1 MICAE
6 PTLQGSWGRDRL
18 LIKMVTLLVRPGD
31 AQALKVSI
39 TAAFA
44 NLDIDIKPATDGQAP
59 TNVLG
64 TPSLCL
70 NTLDSLSLTEPNA
83 AALYVLGSDSALAP
97 ADSAAAAAV
106 DHWLQWEAGQLR
118 AAVFAGG
125 DAAAAA
131 LAELDAQLSKGGPF
145 LAGNSITLADV
156 AVYCTLLPLREQAAV
171 ALPAAVAAFMDKLAA
186 EAAVKAGTDA
196 LLSGAP
202 AGALLA
208 RFEAD
213 AAAFQARQPKLPKK
227 GQRNILVTSALPY
240 VNNVPHLGNIIGCV
254 LSADCYARY
263 ARSRGYNAIFMC
275 GTDEYGTATE
285 TKALEE
291 GLSCQEICDKYHAVH
306 KAVYEWFGC
315 SFDKFGRTPTRA
327 QTEICQGLFE
337 DLWQAGN
344 ISEQVM
350 EQLYSEAAG
359 KFLADRFVSGTCPK
373 CGYEDARGD
382 QCDKCGGL
390 MNPTDLL
397 NPRCKLTGTKPVIRS
412 TKHLFLDL
420 PQLSDKLQ
428 AYIDTTSQLGGWS
441 ANCVQVTSAWMRD
454 GLKQRC
460 ITRDLK
466 WGIPVPLEGYRDKV
480 FYVWFDAPVGYI
492 SITANYTDQWQQWWQ
507 SPEDV
512 ELVQFMGKDN
522 VPFHTVIFPASLLG
536 SGRPWT
542 MMKNISVTE
551 YLNYEGGK
559 FSKSRGTGVFGTD
572 AVETGIPVE
581 VWRYYLLANRPE
593 AQDTDFKWADLQ
605 ARNNNE
611 LLKNLG
617 NFINR
622 ALVFVAKFFDSKVP
636 AATTKGQEAA
646 DGLGAAVAA
655 KVQEYVTAM
664 EKMKLRDGIRL
675 AMAVSAEGNK
685 FITETEPFRVVKTDP
700 EHAATLVAAGVGVVR
715 LLAAL
720 ISPYMPT
727 LTAKILE
734 QLALPPSAAALTD
747 ELAAAAAK
755 PQALIPGGHQ
765 IGKPAP
771 LITEIKDEVVEGLRA
786 RFGGNQTEDAAAAAA
801 AAGQKSGPGKKG
813 AAAAA
818 AAGKGSSGSKGGGKK
833 QAEPEGPVDI
843 SRIDIRV
850 GFITK
855 AWRHPDADSLYVEEI
870 DLGEPTGPRTVVSGL
885 VRHIPEAAMQ
895 QRRVAVV
902 ANLKPAAM
910 RGITSQAMV
919 LAATHPDSGKVELL
933 EPPAA
938 AAIGE
943 RVTVEG
949 FSQQPDEQL
958 NPKKKVFEQV
968 QPDLLTSA
976 ELVACYKGVPLMT
989 SAGPVRVPS
998 VAGASIK

>member
-1 MICAE
+1 MA
-6 PTLQGSWGRDRL
+6 TL
-18 LIKMVTLLVRPGD
+18 VVRPGD
-31 AQALKVSI
+31 AQALKTSI
-39 TAAFA
+39 AAAFA
-44 NLDIDIKPATDGQAP
+44 NVSIETKVVADGQEP
-59 TNVLG
+59 TNLFG

-70 NTLDSLSLTEPNA
+70 STPDGVSLLEPNA
-83 AALYVLGSDSALAP
+83 AALYVLGASSALAP

-106 DHWLQWEAGQLR
+106 DRWLQWEAGQLR
-118 AAVFAGG
+118 PAVFAGG

-131 LAELDAQLSKGGPF
+131 LAELDTQLSKCGGL
-145 LAGNSITLADV
+145 LAGNSISLADV
-156 AVYCTLLPLREQAAV
+156 AVYCTLLPLREQGAV

-196 LLSGAP
+196 LLGGAP

-208 RFEAD
+208 CFEAD
-213 AAAFQARQPKLPKK
+213 AAAFQAKQPKLPKK
-227 GQRNILVTSALPY
+227 GQRNILITSALPY

-327 QTEICQGLFE
+327 QTEICQGLFQ

-420 PQLSDKLQ
+420 PKLSDRLQ

-492 SITANYTDQWQQWWQ
+492 SITANYTDQWQQWWH

-536 SGRPWT
+536 SGGRWT

-605 ARNNNE
+605 ARSNNE

-617 NFINR
+617 NFVNR
-622 ALVFVAKFFDSKVP
+622 ALVFVAKFFDGKVP
-636 AATTKGQEAA
+636 AATAKGQEAVDA
-646 DGLGAAVAA
+646 LGAAVAA
-655 KVQEYVTAM
+655 KVQEYIAAM

-685 FITETEPFRVVKTDP
+685 FITETEPFKVVKTDP

-734 QLALPPSAAALTD
+734 QLALPPSAANLTD
-747 ELAAAAAK
+747 ELAAAAAQ
-755 PQALIPGGHQ
+755 PHTLVPGDHV

-771 LITEIKDEVVEGLRA
+771 LITEIKDEVIEGLRA
-786 RFGGNQTEDAAAAAA
+786 RFGGNQAEDAAAAAA
-801 AAGQKSGPGKKG
+801 AAAGGKQG

-818 AAGKGSSGSKGGGKK
+818 AAGKGSSSSKGGGKK

-850 GFITK
+850 GLITK

-870 DLGEPTGPRTVVSGL
+870 DVGEATGPRTVVSGL
-885 VRHIPEAAMQ
+885 VKHIPEAEMQ
-895 QRRVAVV
+895 QRRVLVV

-919 LAATHPDSGKVELL
+919 LAATHPESGKVELL
-933 EPPAA
+933 EPPAG

-989 SAGPVRVPS
+989 SAGPVKVPS